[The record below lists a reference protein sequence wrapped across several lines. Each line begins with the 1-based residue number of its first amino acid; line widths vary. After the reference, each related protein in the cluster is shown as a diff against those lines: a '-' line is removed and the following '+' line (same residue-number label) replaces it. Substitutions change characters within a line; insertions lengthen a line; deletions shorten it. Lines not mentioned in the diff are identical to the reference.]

1 MRIFGSSPFFF
12 LLLVLLAVCLYARI
26 PHVKGDDMDQTTIKQ
41 IATRIKSLREDMEF
55 STADMADALGIEETK
70 YLEAEDGSYDFS
82 FTFLYRT
89 AEKLGVDMIDL
100 LTGEGP
106 HLTGY
111 SVMRKGEG
119 LEIKRDEGFKYLH
132 LAPEFKNKLAE
143 PFLVTAPY
151 RESEQDAPIKMQS
164 HAGQEFNYIVS
175 GQMRFAYE
183 GHVEDLGP
191 GDTVLYDSN
200 RDHGMIAVGGGPCTF
215 LAVVLKD
222 PKDDEGV

>member
-1 MRIFGSSPFFF
+1 
-12 LLLVLLAVCLYARI
+12 
-26 PHVKGDDMDQTTIKQ
+26 MDRLTIEQ
-41 IATRIKSLREDMEF
+41 IATRVKSLREDMGF
-55 STADMADALGIEETK
+55 SPADMASAIGIDEAK
-70 YLEAEDGSYDFS
+70 YLEAEAGGYDFS

-111 SVMRKGEG
+111 SVMRRGEG
-119 LEIKRDEGFKYLH
+119 LTIKRDEGFRYLH
-132 LAPEFKNKLAE
+132 LAPEFKDKLCE

-175 GQMRFAYE
+175 GQLRFAH
-183 GHVEDLGP
+183 GNHTEDLNP

-200 RDHGMIAVGGGPCTF
+200 IDHGMIAIGGGPCTF

-222 PKDDEGV
+222 PRETEGA

>member
-1 MRIFGSSPFFF
+1 
-12 LLLVLLAVCLYARI
+12 
-26 PHVKGDDMDQTTIKQ
+26 MDKPTIQQ
-41 IATRIKSLREDMEF
+41 IATRIFSLREDMGF
-55 STADMADALGIEETK
+55 SPADMASAIGIDEAK
-70 YLEAEDGSYDFS
+70 YLDAEAGNYDFS

-151 RESEQDAPIKMQS
+151 RESEQNAPIKMQS
-164 HAGQEFNYIVS
+164 HAGQEFNYIIS
-175 GQMRFAYE
+175 GRMRFAYE
-183 GHVEDLGP
+183 NHTEDLGP
-191 GDTVLYDSN
+191 GDTVLYDSY
-200 RDHGMIAVGGGPCTF
+200 RDHGMIAIGGGPCTF

-222 PKDDEGV
+222 PKDVEGV

>member
-1 MRIFGSSPFFF
+1 
-12 LLLVLLAVCLYARI
+12 
-26 PHVKGDDMDQTTIKQ
+26 MDQLTIDQ
-41 IATRIKSLREDMEF
+41 IATRIRSLREDMEF
-55 STADMADALGIEETK
+55 SPAAMADAIGIDQDK
-70 YLEAEDGSYDFS
+70 YLEAEDGKYDFS

-111 SVMRKGEG
+111 SVMRRGEG

-132 LAPEFKNKLAE
+132 LAPEFKGKLCE
-143 PFLVTAPY
+143 PFMVTAPY
-151 RESEQDAPIKMQS
+151 RESEQDVPIKMQS

-175 GQMRFAYE
+175 GQMRFAYDE
-183 GHVEDLGP
+183 HTEDLRP
-191 GDTVLYDSN
+191 GDTVFYDSN
-200 RDHGMIAVGGGPCTF
+200 RAHGMIATGGGPCTF

-222 PKDDEGV
+222 PDHIEGA